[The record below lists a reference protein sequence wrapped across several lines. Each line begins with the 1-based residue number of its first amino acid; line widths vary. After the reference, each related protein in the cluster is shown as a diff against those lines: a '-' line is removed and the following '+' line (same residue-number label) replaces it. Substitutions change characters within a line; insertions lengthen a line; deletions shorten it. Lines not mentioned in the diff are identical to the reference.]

1 MQQRDHPVRARA
13 LTGRGDTKQR
23 SRRRDSVCVYDSEF
37 GVFILAEVNAQV
49 LPSPLLPSSFCFC
62 SIDDA
67 NAGILLA
74 RVEKEMEDGK
84 KG

>member
-1 MQQRDHPVRARA
+1 
-13 LTGRGDTKQR
+13 
-23 SRRRDSVCVYDSEF
+23 
-37 GVFILAEVNAQV
+37 LAEVNAQV